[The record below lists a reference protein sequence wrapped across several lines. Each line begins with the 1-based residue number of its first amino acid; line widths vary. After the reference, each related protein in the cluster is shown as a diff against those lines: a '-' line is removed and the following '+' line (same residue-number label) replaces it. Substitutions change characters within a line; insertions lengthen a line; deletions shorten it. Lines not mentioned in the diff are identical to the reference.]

1 MPKKQYRCSDG
12 FCGAD
17 DCTRCHPEWQGY
29 EPEDDDG
36 PEYERDDE
44 SCSVINWVGS
54 THAITY

>member
-29 EPEDDDG
+29 EPEDDDQ
-36 PEYERDDE
+36 DAV
-44 SCSVINWVGS
+44 SVVGWGGS
-54 THAITY
+54 TTDGDQDD